1 MARKEKPLTCT
12 FFVGGKPIER
22 LTPEQ
27 LDRMAERI
35 GEVMSSYYSN
45 HVDEYRNLKPDKKT
59 RKEF

>member
-45 HVDEYRNLKPDKKT
+45 HVDEYRNLRSDKKT